1 MIHFLKYTSSSL
13 QWVEQEG
20 IQKEG
25 FGVLCSREPVT
36 CKCIWLQCSALESPS
51 PCFFLFQCSAEE
63 MFIWGMGVNPGPR
76 ASFYHAL
83 HYQNLYLFRSLVGSR
98 ENNICLIS
106 LVIILLWG
114 KKKTIWKGHFS
125 PEMNLSESSSEPLYL
140 LIMSTRDT
148 WGKIVKEES
157 G

>member
-13 QWVEQEG
+13 QWVKQEG

-114 KKKTIWKGHFS
+114 KKKNLFGKDTFLLRWIYQS
-125 PEMNLSESSSEPLYL
+125 PPVNHC
-140 LIMSTRDT
+140 IC
-148 WGKIVKEES
+148 W
-157 G
+157 